1 MKYSILVVDDQAE
14 NIRYISSLLKEMKLG
29 SKIYSAPNGKIALEL
44 VKKVNPDLILS
55 DWGMPEMD
63 GIEFLK
69 VLKSSKETKD
79 IPFIM
84 ISAIKIDAESMM
96 SSFEA
101 GVHDY
106 LKKPFDKL
114 EFMAR
119 VNATLKLQNA
129 YLKIKKNGEEIT
141 NQGLLLSQQNE
152 ELKKL
157 NTLKDRIFSI
167 ISHDVKSPLA
177 TLDGLLELFNN
188 KDIEINEK
196 EFKTYV
202 SAVRVELNNVQSLT
216 DNLLSWANSL
226 ITNKNN
232 YKTLINTKAVT
243 QDIFNLFKDSIIKKS
258 LNFNNRISTES
269 NFRGDSNLISFVIRN
284 LLANAIKFTPR
295 GGEIS
300 ADFERTPE
308 SVIISIKDT
317 GIGMDTRTIKI
328 LFDKEK
334 IMTQKGTSGEV
345 GTGLGLKLCKE
356 LIEQNSGTLAVD
368 SELGKGSVFKFTIP
382 VERNL

>member
-317 GIGMDTRTIKI
+317 
-328 LFDKEK
+328 
-334 IMTQKGTSGEV
+334 
-345 GTGLGLKLCKE
+345 
-356 LIEQNSGTLAVD
+356 A
-368 SELGKGSVFKFTIP
+368 
-382 VERNL
+382 